1 MLTSEE
7 SQMDTLAYSSRMLSW
22 APLGKLL
29 FVIAVLIVNLITDS
43 MLVPL
48 VTLIIGLGLMAYS
61 TNFRIPK
68 LIAFALLEAMLIL
81 VIGCG
86 MVSISGTSGAVMW
99 DTHFLWMHIYMTVDS
114 FNKAWLILFR
124 GVAGMA
130 VMMAFATST
139 PIPYLSQALKQIH
152 LPTEVS
158 ELVVLIYRYGFLLL
172 ERMEVMYKA
181 ASCRRGFNGFM
192 TSIKSTA
199 SIAVG
204 MFISSSAMADK
215 AQVALNCRNYRGY
228 FPVYNTPS
236 PMGAK
241 WVLVSAAVFVAILLF
256 GMYTAGWVDMAAVF
270 FGEGAFL

>member
-1 MLTSEE
+1 MSEQ
-7 SQMDTLAYSSRMLSW
+7 SQMDTLAYSSRMLDW

-29 FVIAVLIVNLITDS
+29 FVIVVLVANIATSSVIVPI
-43 MLVPL
+43 
-48 VTLIIGLGLMAYS
+48 VTLLIGLGLMAYS
-61 TNFRIPK
+61 TNFRIP
-68 LIAFALLEAMLIL
+68 LLVGIALLEAMVIL
-81 VIGCG
+81 VFGCG

-99 DTHFLWMHIYMTVDS
+99 DTHVLWIHIHMTVDS

-152 LPTEVS
+152 MPKEVS

-181 ASCRRGFNGFM
+181 ASCRMGIHGLI
-192 TSIKSTA
+192 TGLKSTA

-215 AQVALNCRNYRGY
+215 AQVALNCRNYDGY

-236 PMGAK
+236 PTGAK
-241 WVLVSAAVFVAILLF
+241 WIAVSAITFILILAF
-256 GMYTAGWVDMAAVF
+256 GMYTSDWVDMAGLF
-270 FGEGAFL
+270 FGEGAFA